1 MDPRIPF
8 PAPRDHGE
16 EIANATFVH
25 EYEAAAAR
33 EAEQAAAFQR
43 AYIREHEEARDGL
56 WAILIIAL
64 CIAATIG
71 GVAWAVSK
79 YLAINHPL

>member
-8 PAPRDHGE
+8 PQPRSNGE
-16 EIANATFVH
+16 EIANAVFVH

-33 EAEQAAAFQR
+33 EAEQAAAWQR
-43 AYIREHEEARDGL
+43 AHIRKTEDARDNLGVVL
-56 WAILIIAL
+56 VIAL